1 VSYDELYQY
10 ISAACNFYIERNPE
24 KKELIEELLMKIKE
38 KYDIK

>member
-1 VSYDELYQY
+1 MSYDELYQY
-10 ISAACNFYIERNPE
+10 ISTACNFYIERNPE